1 MCTKEYYKLYAR
13 RWRARNKEHLKEY
26 RRKLYLKNRPPD
38 RPRLIVYTP
47 EQRLE
52 NSKRW
57 KREHYRKNKERLCQQ
72 ARDRHKRN
80 RAIVIEAYGG
90 KCTCCGESTPEFL
103 AIDHIN
109 GRDKGPRGQGDN
121 KLGFQMYAWLIRNKF
136 PKHNYRLHCSNCNN
150 ARAWFGI
157 CPHERDR
164 NQNAIAAD

>member
-13 RWRARNKEHLKEY
+13 RWRARNKEHLRKYRKE
-26 RRKLYLKNRPPD
+26 LYLKNRPPD
-38 RPRLIVYTP
+38 RPKAIKRTR
-47 EQRLE
+47 EERLE
-52 NSKRW
+52 IR
-57 KREHYRKNKERLCQQ
+57 RIHYRRNKERFCQE

-80 RAIVIEAYGG
+80 RTIVIEAYGG